1 MKMGKAA
8 GQKGER
14 QTERR
19 ERLQKNDVGQ
29 EQQIEIEGGCKQDG
43 EKMKQ

>member
-1 MKMGKAA
+1 MKMGKAG

-19 ERLQKNDVGQ
+19 ERLQKNDVGR
-29 EQQIEIEGGCKQDG
+29 EQQIELEGGCK
-43 EKMKQ
+43 